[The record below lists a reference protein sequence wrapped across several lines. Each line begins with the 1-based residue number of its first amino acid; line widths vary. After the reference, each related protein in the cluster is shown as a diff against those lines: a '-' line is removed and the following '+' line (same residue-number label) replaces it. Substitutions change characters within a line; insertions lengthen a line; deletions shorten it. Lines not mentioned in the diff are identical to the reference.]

1 MARGRCH
8 PLQARAG
15 VVVRARGAEV
25 TADASTAQSSGP
37 AGLHKEG
44 AGHVRQWQRKVMTT
58 KHRAT
63 QPFKLSR
70 DREKRIFGSCLHLRK
85 KLS

>member
-1 MARGRCH
+1 MGAT
-8 PLQARAG
+8 G
-15 VVVRARGAEV
+15 VEV
-25 TADASTAQSSGP
+25 TADASTAQSRGP

-63 QPFKLSR
+63 QPLKLIS
-70 DREKRIFGSCLHLRK
+70 DREKRTFESCLHLRK